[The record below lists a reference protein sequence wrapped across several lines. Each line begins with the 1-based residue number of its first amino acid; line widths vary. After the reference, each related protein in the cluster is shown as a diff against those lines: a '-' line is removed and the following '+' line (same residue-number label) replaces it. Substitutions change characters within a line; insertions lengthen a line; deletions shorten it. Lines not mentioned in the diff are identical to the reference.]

1 VSCCCSGGTG
11 LIAGIT
17 IAFIVGIVV
26 IVCILHRCV
35 GRNRRARA
43 DDQEGKPPSE
53 DELVPRVVPS
63 SDPVTLLYSIG
74 RSVSALRAP
83 TYPRTIAAQPPTS
96 LQDIPATEHLTAEQ
110 LALVDSMFI
119 RNIPAPEIAAVI
131 ENMRAEREDPDAPPP
146 AYGSD

>member
-1 VSCCCSGGTG
+1 VSCCCSSGTG

-17 IAFIVGIVV
+17 IAFIVGIIV

-35 GRNRRARA
+35 GRNRRPRA
-43 DDQEGKPPSE
+43 DGQEAKPPSE
-53 DELVPRVVPS
+53 HELVPRFVPS
-63 SDPVTLLYSIG
+63 SEPVTLLYTIG
-74 RSVSALRAP
+74 RSVSALRVP
-83 TYPRTIAAQPPTS
+83 TYPRTTAAQPPTS

-119 RNIPAPEIAAVI
+119 RSIPASEITAAI
-131 ENMRAEREDPDAPPP
+131 ENMRAEREDPNAPPP